1 MTVGKVQFPLG
12 SWTEGFNFFRADGQS
27 VPSALCHT
35 GLSNGQLTMWK
46 FTSPEWTSKK
56 NQTENKQDKSL
67 CYSVISEVTSHHVL
81 YLLFIRSRSPG
92 LVYTYKEVIPQGYEY
107 QQVRIVDS
115 HSGSC
120 LPQRPWVQCLS
131 VSLSMW
137 LCDLL
142 LSPQFL
148 LSFQPWPWLKNTYSS
163 KFWCCT
169 SYGTQTNW
177 RSSKGKTTV
186 MVKKLDMTKGWTGS

>member
-1 MTVGKVQFPLG
+1 MDKVYLQPFATLASPMDSSPCG
-12 SWTEGFNFFRADGQS
+12 SLLLRSEQARRTRRR
-27 VPSALCHT
+27 
-35 GLSNGQLTMWK
+35 
-46 FTSPEWTSKK
+46 TSK
-56 NQTENKQDKSL
+56 TSHCD
-67 CYSVISEVTSHHVL
+67 SVISEVTSHHVL
-81 YLLFIRSRSPG
+81 YLPFIRSRSPG
-92 LVYTYKEVIPQGYEY
+92 LVYTHKEVIPQGYEY
-107 QQVRIVDS
+107 QQVRIVES

-120 LPQRPWVQCLS
+120 LPRRPWVQCLS

-148 LSFQPWPWLKNTYSS
+148 LSFQLWPWLKNIYSS
-163 KFWCCT
+163 KSRCCT